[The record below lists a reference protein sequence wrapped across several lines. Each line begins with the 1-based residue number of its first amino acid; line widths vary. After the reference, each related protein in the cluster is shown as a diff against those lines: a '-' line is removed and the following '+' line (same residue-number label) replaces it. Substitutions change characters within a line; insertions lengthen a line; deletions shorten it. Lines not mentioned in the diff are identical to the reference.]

1 MRLLDAPLE
10 SVYQIVSIDLPEESQ
25 RHLSNLG
32 LKPGVNLKYI
42 SKTATGGIVLVK
54 STRLAFDRSI

>member
-32 LKPGVNLKYI
+32 IKAGVNLKWAPL
-42 SKTATGGIVLVK
+42 KTSQKTYK
-54 STRLAFDRSI
+54 MR

>member
-32 LKPGVNLKYI
+32 IKAGVNLKFI
-42 SKTATGGIVLVK
+42 SKTATAGL
-54 STRLAFDRSI
+54 SW